1 MQGLKWQI
9 HIRETLGPQS
19 PAKVEQELRGA
30 LIQRWLPYQDS
41 WLRRAEQPE
50 RGSWKFTYN
59 KGKHCR
65 IINLLARLAYTPEKG
80 LWRKLGKMWS
90 DQNIPHLQSVPQLR
104 GKTLGRVRQSHRHWG
119 GVARDLRNSKVTK
132 RLGLGYMNPFWDVQ
146 CPLHGLHFHYY
157 LMWPAG
163 LITFRYHVL

>member
-1 MQGLKWQI
+1 MTNSQGKCRVWKWQI
-9 HIRETLGPQS
+9 HIKDNLV

-50 RGSWKFTYN
+50 RGSWKLTYN

-65 IINLLARLAYTPEKG
+65 IINHLARLAYTPEKG

-104 GKTLGRVRQSHRHWG
+104 GKTLGRVRQSHCHRG
-119 GVARDLRNSKVTK
+119 GVA
-132 RLGLGYMNPFWDVQ
+132 G
-146 CPLHGLHFHYY
+146 H
-157 LMWPAG
+157 
-163 LITFRYHVL
+163 LIAKSVMMVWLSWFFGMKADQL